1 MVVIC
6 MAIKKKSSEIKISKE
21 RSFKDQKGKEYA
33 DLPIF
38 LSKMYTNNS
47 SEE

>member
-6 MAIKKKSSEIKISKE
+6 MAIKKKSSEIKIS
-21 RSFKDQKGKEYA
+21 KDQKGKEYA